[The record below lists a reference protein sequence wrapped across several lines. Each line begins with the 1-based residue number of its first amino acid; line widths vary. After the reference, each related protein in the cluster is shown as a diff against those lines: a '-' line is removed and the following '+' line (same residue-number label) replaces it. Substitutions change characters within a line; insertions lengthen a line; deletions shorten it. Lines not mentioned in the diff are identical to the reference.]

1 MEVRVTGVDNITNG
15 LTQVLK
21 AAPRME
27 PREVGA
33 IILQAARART
43 PVLTGRLRAS
53 GTADGMH
60 VTFTAPYSAPIHW
73 GWKARNIEPNPF
85 LVKGTESSA
94 DAWSQAFADALQVEL
109 NRKV

>member
-1 MEVRVTGVDNITNG
+1 MEVRVVGVDNITNG
-15 LTQVLK
+15 LAQVLK
-21 AAPRME
+21 EVPKMR

-33 IILQAARART
+33 VILQAARNRA
-43 PVLTGRLRAS
+43 PVVTGKLRAS
-53 GTADGMH
+53 GMASGME

-85 LVKGTESSA
+85 LVKGTESSV